1 MVIMILGFVLTLF
14 ALYIPRIMSIFS
26 IGLLFFLCVFFT
38 IVQFRRFFKRDSK
51 IFLYIWKGLISFVM
65 TIIIG
70 VIIVRRKSKIMN
82 LGLFLELP
90 SKLIRSHLCAI
101 FSQIILLSFLE
112 IGIWY
117 GFVNLYY
124 HATTVTDIPRPFVY
138 FLTKLIVVIMWLWT
152 SGALIALSD
161 YMTTSYTV
169 HWFYNLSKKY
179 DME

>member
-1 MVIMILGFVLTLF
+1 MILGFLISLL
-14 ALYIPRIMSIFS
+14 ALYIPRIMAIFS

-38 IVQFRRFFKRDSK
+38 VIQFRRFFKRDHV
-51 IFLYIWKGLISFVM
+51 FLYIWKGLISFIVS
-65 TIIIG
+65 IIIA
-70 VIIVRRKSKIMN
+70 IILIRRKSKIIN

-90 SKLIRSHLCAI
+90 SKVIRSHLCVI
-101 FSQIILLSFLE
+101 FTHIILLSFLE
-112 IGIWY
+112 MCIWY

-124 HATTVTDIPRPFVY
+124 HAATVTEIKRPFVH

-169 HWFYNLSKKY
+169 HWFYNLSKN
-179 DME
+179 